1 MHVFFFFAYNES
13 RKAIKGGCADMSFT
27 KFYFRPGQGEQI
39 ETTISLRHDSRCVI
53 HGHVKDVTGE
63 PFADAAV
70 LLFEMPERG
79 EPKLVSQM
87 FTDEFGQFVFGPL
100 EAGQLYMAK
109 VFKNTVNVREIE
121 NGD

>member
-1 MHVFFFFAYNES
+1 METELGN
-13 RKAIKGGCADMSFT
+13 KGGSADMSFT

-39 ETTISLRHDSRCVI
+39 ETIINLRHDNRSVI
-53 HGHVKDVTGE
+53 HGYVRDVTGE

-79 EPKLVSQM
+79 DPRLISQM

-100 EAGQLYMAK
+100 EAGQLYLAK
-109 VFKNTVNVREIE
+109 VFKNSIRVREIE
-121 NGD
+121 NGE